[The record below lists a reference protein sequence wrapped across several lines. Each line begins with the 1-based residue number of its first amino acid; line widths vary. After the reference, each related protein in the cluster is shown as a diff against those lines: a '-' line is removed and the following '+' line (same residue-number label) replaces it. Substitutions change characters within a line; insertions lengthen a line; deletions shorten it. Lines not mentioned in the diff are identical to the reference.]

1 MSYRTTADEKRDEL
15 RDCLRIARILT
26 GDLTNPDIQ
35 GIEDYNHEFIDNM
48 AQMNVELIKM
58 ARVME

>member
-1 MSYRTTADEKRDEL
+1 MSVRTTADEKRDEL
-15 RDCLRIARILT
+15 RDCLEKARSLT
-26 GDLTNPDIQ
+26 CDLTNPNTY
-35 GIEDYNHEFIDNM
+35 GIKDYNHEFIDNM